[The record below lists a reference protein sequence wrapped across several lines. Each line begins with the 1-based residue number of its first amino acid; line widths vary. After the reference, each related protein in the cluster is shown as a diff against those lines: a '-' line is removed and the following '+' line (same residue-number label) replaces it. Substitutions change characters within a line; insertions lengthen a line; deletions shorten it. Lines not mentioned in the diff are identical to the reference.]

1 MKKKIYNASIIIK
14 ANSKELK
21 GLLEQ
26 IENLCEEKDC
36 VIEYD
41 IVHNLDGRIRLETE
55 AEYDNGYE
63 HGEDTAGLD
72 DKDAKDIVKI
82 ITNNFKKGQISE
94 SYYEGFIQGYNDNLE
109 IENQNDIKTNN

>member
-1 MKKKIYNASIIIK
+1 MKKKTYNASITIK
-14 ANSKELK
+14 ADSKELK

-41 IVHNLDGRIRLETE
+41 IVHNLDGCTRLEIE

-72 DKDAKDIVKI
+72 DKDAKDVVKI
-82 ITNNFKKGQISE
+82 ITNDFKKGQISK
-94 SYYEGFIQGYNDNLE
+94 SYYQGFIQGYNDNLE
-109 IENQNDIKTNN
+109 IED

>member
-1 MKKKIYNASIIIK
+1 MKKKIYNANIVIK

-36 VIEYD
+36 VIEYE
-41 IVHNLDGRIRLETE
+41 IIHNLNSRIQLETE

-63 HGEDTAGLD
+63 HGEDIAGLD
-72 DKDAKDIVKI
+72 YKDAKDIVNTI
-82 ITNNFKKGQISE
+82 IKNFKKGQISK
-94 SYYEGFIQGYNDNLE
+94 SYYQGFIQGYNDNLE
-109 IENQNDIKTNN
+109 TED